1 VGQVAQG
8 RRVQISLSGPGQS
21 SLPTTPEAAF
31 ASSSPGLH
39 ALHRVLASNAA
50 RTSAGLQMQ
59 TLPPGWVKAGD
70 EYLGI
75 FYENTETGERQREFP
90 GGAAPAAPAAAP
102 SAAAPAASSGGDL
115 PPGWVK
121 GGDEYL
127 GIFYENTATGE
138 RQREH
143 PGGAAPAAPA
153 AAPAA
158 AAPAASSGGPA
169 PLPPGW
175 TFDGDDYHGY
185 FYKDPA
191 TGDRQRTHPVTGER
205 DR

>member
-1 VGQVAQG
+1 MGFA
-8 RRVQISLSGPGQS
+8 RRVSISSNEDLQQDQASGMA
-21 SLPTTPEAAF
+21 LPVIPESAF

-59 TLPPGWVKAGD
+59 TLPPGWVKA
-70 EYLGI
+70 
-75 FYENTETGERQREFP
+75 
-90 GGAAPAAPAAAP
+90 
-102 SAAAPAASSGGDL
+102 
-115 PPGWVK
+115 
-121 GGDEYL
+121 GDEYL